1 MLIAQATRDIN
12 NKPAEHPARFK
23 GRQKLYS
30 KKGNLLKSAKKL
42 FREKWFSTSYD
53 EEALRQVQPGEDED
67 KILPAKLRQI
77 GHIFQLTRRFMPA
90 RDCIANAI
98 LAETNQCQAAL
109 QDIYSLCVEDGRVA
123 YRPNEHP
130 AGGMC
135 PCEGCYTAIDNLVH
149 TLAGFATGNC
159 HSRNIA
165 THAASGVVAKMTG
178 TTIANI
184 ILKN

>member
-23 GRQKLYS
+23 ERQKLYS
-30 KKGNLLKSAKKL
+30 KKGNLLKSTKKL

-53 EEALRQVQPGEDED
+53 EEALRQVQPREDED
-67 KILPAKLRQI
+67 KILPAKSRQI
-77 GHIFQLTRRFMPA
+77 GRIFQLTRRFMPA
-90 RDCIANAI
+90 RDRIENAI
-98 LAETNQCQAAL
+98 LAETDECQAAL
-109 QDIYSLCVEDGRVA
+109 QDIYSLCVDDGRVA

-130 AGGMC
+130 VGGMC
-135 PCEGCYTAIDNLVH
+135 PCEGCYTAMNDLVH

-178 TTIANI
+178 TAIANI